1 MLPKR
6 IEVEQILVFLNY
18 ISHCLSDRGED
29 DKADVNDDDDDDEKE
44 EEEDDDDGIDDDD
57 DEEEEGN

>member
-18 ISHCLSDRGED
+18 ISHCLIGKDYGVSLIAKYVTTLQRY
-29 DKADVNDDDDDDEKE
+29 VTLQRILQRWEK
-44 EEEDDDDGIDDDD
+44 
-57 DEEEEGN
+57 

>member
-18 ISHCLSDRGED
+18 ISHCLIGKDYRVSLTAIMLNFIHED
-29 DKADVNDDDDDDEKE
+29 
-44 EEEDDDDGIDDDD
+44 
-57 DEEEEGN
+57 GNVL